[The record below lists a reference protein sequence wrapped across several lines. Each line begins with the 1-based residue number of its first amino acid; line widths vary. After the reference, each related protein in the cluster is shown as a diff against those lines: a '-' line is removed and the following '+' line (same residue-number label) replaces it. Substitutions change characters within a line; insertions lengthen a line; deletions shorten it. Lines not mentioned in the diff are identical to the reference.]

1 MNLSL
6 KDILKGEFQK
16 LLDVGFIYPILDSE
30 WVSPLVIVPNK
41 NEKWRIY
48 VDYRELNKATRKDHF
63 PFPFTDQALVVFAM
77 KNFVS
82 CLDVFIKYN
91 QNEIN
96 HEDQDK
102 TPSSILGRLPLT
114 NSFHL
119 SYEISPSLFKGLHLA
134 SYMVSYMIWQ
144 KFTWMT
150 SHPMEMISKKLSPS

>member
-1 MNLSL
+1 
-6 KDILKGEFQK
+6 
-16 LLDVGFIYPILDSE
+16 VGFIYPILDSE

-91 QNEIN
+91 
-96 HEDQDK
+96 
-102 TPSSILGRLPLT
+102 
-114 NSFHL
+114 
-119 SYEISPSLFKGLHLA
+119 
-134 SYMVSYMIWQ
+134 
-144 KFTWMT
+144 
-150 SHPMEMISKKLSPS
+150 